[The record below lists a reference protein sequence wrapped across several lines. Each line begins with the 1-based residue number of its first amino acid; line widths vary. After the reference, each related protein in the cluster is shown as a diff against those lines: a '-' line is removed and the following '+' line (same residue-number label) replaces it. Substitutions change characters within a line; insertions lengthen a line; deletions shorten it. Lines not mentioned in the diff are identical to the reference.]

1 MTTIPSN
8 VEYAIGEMFLCENLM
23 EHLACYQHFHD
34 ELKDCTFIVFSE
46 KEGTQ
51 LPKALCC
58 GQPFLKHL
66 CLNKITNIYPRYC

>member
-8 VEYAIGEMFLCENLM
+8 VEYAIGKMFLCENLM

-46 KEGTQ
+46 KYNIES
-51 LPKALCC
+51 ADD
-58 GQPFLKHL
+58 QP
-66 CLNKITNIYPRYC
+66 CNQ